1 MAPDSLTR
9 RRLFGATLAVGAAAL
24 AARPA
29 KAIRIEDANADQQAL
44 YMAACETQAAH
55 EQLARELVQ
64 ELEGQEGHDKALAI
78 VAGMNCPY
86 CGCKLAAIAPYDA
99 KF

>member
-9 RRLFGATLAVGAAAL
+9 RRLFGATLAVGVASL
-24 AARPA
+24 TTRPA

-55 EQLARELVQ
+55 EQLAQELVQ
-64 ELEGQEGHDKALAI
+64 ELEGQEGREKALAI